1 MMVHD
6 IQKNVTR
13 VIHFQGTAPKTLKE
27 EMLQNVSQLKVIKR
41 WWGVGGVTIDDFLFH
56 YLSFSFIYSG
66 RFAGGSARY
75 APRVTSRSQPVWEV
89 KDFR

>member
-41 WWGVGGVTIDDFLFH
+41 WWGVGG
-56 YLSFSFIYSG
+56 
-66 RFAGGSARY
+66 GGGHNS
-75 APRVTSRSQPVWEV
+75 
-89 KDFR
+89 